1 MFFPIFT
8 QDLISVVRVYGY
20 SYHYQSYTFLAGIVV
35 GETGREP
42 YSCGPSQRFPVDGN
56 REGDQY
62 KPTMIRQLFH

>member
-20 SYHYQSYTFLAGIVV
+20 SYHYQSYTFLAGIIV

-42 YSCGPSQRFPVDGN
+42 YPCGPSQRFPVDGN
-56 REGDQY
+56 REGG
-62 KPTMIRQLFH
+62 K